1 VRSARRVRAPAARDL
16 ARAGGGSPRP
26 RLAAVAGSD
35 AHTLRRVGTTWTE
48 APGRDRDEFLSSVR
62 SGFGRPGGRDGG
74 VLAVSGDAYG
84 VIRGYVA
91 SLAGIERPDHSGW
104 RRAAC
109 LAFAVG
115 SLPFQV
121 LPFAIASKTKLR
133 ERRKVRALESWMT
146 ARPGWESSET
156 STRMIEAQ

>member
-1 VRSARRVRAPAARDL
+1 MVPAHNRL
-16 ARAGGGSPRP
+16 AEQIAAAWTPVPGGP

-62 SGFGRPGGRDGG
+62 SGLGRPGGRDGG
-74 VLAVSGDAYG
+74 TLAVSGDAYG
-84 VIRGYVA
+84 VIRGFIA
-91 SLAGIERPDHSGW
+91 SLAGIEPPDHSGW
-104 RRAAC
+104 RRAGC
-109 LAFAVG
+109 LGFAVA

-133 ERRKVRALESWMT
+133 ERRKARALESWMT
-146 ARPGWESSET
+146 ASPDWNNSAT
-156 STRMIEAQ
+156 SVRLVEAQR